1 MYEFLG
7 ITLVLALLLATNAT
21 ATMATAGLGRISKR
35 LLWKCSAQTRAEIL
49 FVMRIGPPV
58 IAIVAIA
65 AFMIPSYLI
74 YEPHKT
80 EEFVSWKLG
89 ALAGLSAVGVALAI
103 WRGVRSWL
111 ATRSLLREW
120 LASSTP
126 LQLDAIDV
134 PTFVFRHPF
143 PLIAV
148 VGALRPRLFIADHV
162 LESLSREELAAAIAH
177 ECGHLAAHDN
187 FKRSAMRISRAA
199 LLLIP
204 CGRSLDR
211 AWSDASESA
220 ADEHAAQRSSL
231 VALNLASALVRIAK
245 MIPKGQQEIMPAS
258 VSALL
263 EHASVSALL
272 APASVS
278 AFLANDDDTPRV
290 KVRVRRL
297 VELAGADPRQLANS
311 APLVRFV
318 PWFVL
323 ATFVVVGISIESRPQ
338 VLAAV
343 HAFVEQVV
351 KFLS

>member
-1 MYEFLG
+1 MYLFLG
-7 ITLVLALLLATNAT
+7 VTLVLALLLTINAT
-21 ATMATAGLGRISKR
+21 ATMGAAGLGRLSKR
-35 LLWKCSAQTRAEIL
+35 WLRKSSARTRAEIL

-58 IAIVAIA
+58 IAIVALA

-89 ALAGLSAVGVALAI
+89 TLAALSAIGVALAI
-103 WRGVRSWL
+103 SRGVRSWL
-111 ATRSLLREW
+111 ATRSLLKQW
-120 LASSTP
+120 LVTSTP
-126 LQLDAIDV
+126 IQLDGIRV
-134 PTFVFRHPF
+134 STFVVQHPF
-143 PLIAV
+143 PIIAV
-148 VGALRPRLFIADHV
+148 VGALRPRLFIAHQV
-162 LESLSREELAAAIAH
+162 LESLSQEELAAAIAH

-187 FKRSAMRISRAA
+187 FKRSVMRISRAA

-245 MIPKGQQEIMPAS
+245 MIPKGQRQIM
-258 VSALL
+258 
-263 EHASVSALL
+263 
-272 APASVS
+272 PASVS
-278 AFLANDDDTPRV
+278 AFLAGDEDTPRV

-297 VELAGADPRQLANS
+297 VELAASDPRQLVSS
-311 APLVRFV
+311 APLFRFM
-318 PWFVL
+318 PWLVLTAFVI
-323 ATFVVVGISIESRPQ
+323 TGVSIESRPQ

-343 HAFVEQVV
+343 HTFLEQVV
-351 KFLS
+351 KLLS

>member
-1 MYEFLG
+1 MYAFLG
-7 ITLVLALLLATNAT
+7 TTLVLALLLTINAT
-21 ATMATAGLGRISKR
+21 ATMAAAGLGRASKR
-35 LLWKCSAQTRAEIL
+35 LLWKCSARTRAEIL
-49 FVMRIGPPV
+49 FVMRLGPPV
-58 IAIVAIA
+58 IALVALA

-89 ALAGLSAVGVALAI
+89 TLAALSAVGVALAI

-111 ATRSLLREW
+111 ATRSLVNEW

-126 LQLDAIDV
+126 IQLDGIEV
-134 PTFVFRHPF
+134 PTFVVQQRF
-143 PLIAV
+143 PIIAV
-148 VGALRPRLFIADHV
+148 VGAFRPRLFIANHV
-162 LESLSREELAAAIAH
+162 LESLNQEELVAAIAH

-187 FKRSAMRISRAA
+187 FKRSVMRISRAA

-211 AWSDASESA
+211 AWSEASESA
-220 ADEHAAQRSSL
+220 ADEHAAQRSSI

-245 MIPKGQQEIMPAS
+245 MIPQGPQPIMPAS
-258 VSALL
+258 VSA
-263 EHASVSALL
+263 
-272 APASVS
+272 
-278 AFLANDDDTPRV
+278 FLSGDEDTPRV

-297 VELAGADPRQLANS
+297 VELASTDPRLLVSS
-311 APLVRFV
+311 ARLVRFM
-318 PWFVL
+318 PWL
-323 ATFVVVGISIESRPQ
+323 ALTALVIAGVSVESRPQ

-343 HAFVEQVV
+343 HAFVEQIV

>member
-1 MYEFLG
+1 MYELLG
-7 ITLVLALLLATNAT
+7 ITLVLALLLTINAT
-21 ATMATAGLGRISKR
+21 ATMAAAGLGRLNNR
-35 LLWKCSAQTRAEIL
+35 LLRRCSARTRAEIL

-58 IAIVAIA
+58 IAVLAIA

-89 ALAGLSAVGVALAI
+89 TLAVLSAVGVALAI

-120 LASSTP
+120 LATSRRI
-126 LQLDAIDV
+126 QLDGINV
-134 PTFVFRHPF
+134 PTFVLQQNSF
-143 PLIAV
+143 PIIAV
-148 VGALRPRLFIADHV
+148 VGALRPRLFIADQV
-162 LESLSREELAAAIAH
+162 LASLSQEELAAAIAH

-187 FKRSAMRISRAA
+187 FKRSVMRISRAA

-231 VALNLASALVRIAK
+231 IALNLASALVRIAK
-245 MIPKGQQEIMPAS
+245 MIPNGRRQIMPAS
-258 VSALL
+258 VSG
-263 EHASVSALL
+263 
-272 APASVS
+272 
-278 AFLANDDDTPRV
+278 FLSGDEDTPRV

-297 VELAGADPRQLANS
+297 VELAATDRRQLVSS

-318 PWFVL
+318 PWLVL
-323 ATFVVVGISIESRPQ
+323 ITFVAVGISIESRPQ
-338 VLAAV
+338 VLASV
-343 HAFVEQVV
+343 HTFLEQIV
-351 KFLS
+351 KLLS